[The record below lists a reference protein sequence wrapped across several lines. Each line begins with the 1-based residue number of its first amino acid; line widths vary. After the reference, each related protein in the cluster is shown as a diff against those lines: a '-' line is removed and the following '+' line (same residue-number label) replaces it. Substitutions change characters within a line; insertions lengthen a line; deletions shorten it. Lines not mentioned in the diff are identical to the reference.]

1 MVNTAIFL
9 AKLSVITLLSSLIQK
24 GMGILL
30 VALTSRD
37 GHVLNLASQIGNVSQ
52 LSEELDRS

>member
-1 MVNTAIFL
+1 MG
-9 AKLSVITLLSSLIQK
+9 ITLLSSLIQK
-24 GMGILL
+24 GTEIPLGE
-30 VALTSRD
+30 VTSKD